1 MQTPY
6 EKDPSAWS
14 YEQAGFLRRKE
25 YHKLDFEHLIEE
37 IECVGRSE
45 KSSLRSYITITV
57 MHMLKSKYQPEKK
70 TRSWDLSI
78 KNSRREAKLVLK
90 ENPSLKPKLQEIYKD
105 AYEGAIVGAAL
116 ETGLE
121 EKIFPKECPWTIEE
135 ILGEGKK

>member
-6 EKDPSAWS
+6 EKDPYAWS

-25 YHKLDFEHLIEE
+25 YYKLDFEHLIEE

-45 KSSLRSYITITV
+45 KSALRSYIEITL

-78 KNSRREAKLVLK
+78 KGSRRNANIVLE
-90 ENPSLKPKLQEIYKD
+90 ENPSLKHKLQEILKQSYK
-105 AYEGAIVGAAL
+105 GAIVGAAL
-116 ETGLE
+116 ETGLD
-121 EKIFPKECPWTIEE
+121 EKIFPRECPWTIEE
-135 ILGEGKK
+135 ILGE